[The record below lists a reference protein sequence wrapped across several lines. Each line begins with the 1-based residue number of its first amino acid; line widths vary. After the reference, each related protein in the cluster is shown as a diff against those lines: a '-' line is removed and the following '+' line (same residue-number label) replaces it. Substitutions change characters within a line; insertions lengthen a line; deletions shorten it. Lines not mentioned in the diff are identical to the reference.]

1 MSDARYYLVGE
12 NDVWMVQLRDCRH
25 SDGASRNEAVAFAI
39 DAAQKLG
46 MRGES
51 AHVCEI
57 DDHGRFRYKWT
68 YNRDHRLSRRY
79 IRRFAAGPAD
89 LC

>member
-12 NDVWMVQLRDCRH
+12 NDVWMVQFRDCERG
-25 SDGASRNEAVAFAI
+25 DRASRNDAVAFAI
-39 DAAQKLG
+39 AAAQELG
-46 MRGES
+46 MQGES
-51 AHVCEI
+51 AHVCVV

-68 YNRDHRLSRRY
+68 YDRGHRLSKKY
-79 IRRFAAGPAD
+79 STTSAGGPAH

>member
-12 NDVWMVQLRDCRH
+12 NDVWMVQFRDCERG
-25 SDGASRNEAVAFAI
+25 DRASRNEAVAFAI
-39 DAAQKLG
+39 AAAQELG
-46 MRGES
+46 MQGES
-51 AHVCEI
+51 AHVCEL

-68 YNRDHRLSRRY
+68 YDRDHRLSKRY
-79 IRRFAAGPAD
+79 SRTSAGRPAH

>member
-12 NDVWMVQLRDCRH
+12 NDVWMVQFRDCQH
-25 SDGASRNEAVAFAI
+25 GDCASPNEAVAFAI
-39 DAAQKLG
+39 AAAQKLG
-46 MRGES
+46 MQGES
-51 AHVCEI
+51 AHVCVV

-68 YNRDHRLSRRY
+68 YNRDRRPSRRY
-79 IRRFAAGPAD
+79 LTRFEAGAAG